1 MVYYSASRA
10 IKPINNKDKDKTMK
24 KIIEIAKLRRKLAE
38 RLASTKQE
46 MNRKGI
52 KQDELMFLKG
62 YERCLDNILFWL
74 PPDPTK

>member
-1 MVYYSASRA
+1 MPPV
-10 IKPINNKDKDKTMK
+10 IF
-24 KIIEIAKLRRKLAE
+24 IEIAKLRRKLAE

-74 PPDPTK
+74 PPDPTKQGVHT